1 MANLSRLLR
10 DAISISL
17 DSGGDGPGY
26 CLTSL
31 RDDEDRGKR
40 GCGLGCGFGIES
52 VIEIRARG
60 GLMGAMNAH
69 GDTFTIRTRGKGTI
83 GITEEVAGIV
93 ARSGI
98 RTGTVT
104 VFVRHTSASL
114 VIMENADPSAR
125 RDLEEFFERLVPE
138 DTPWFI
144 HTLEGADDMP
154 SHIRMALTRTSETIP
169 VIDGRMALGTWQ
181 GIFLFAH
188 RRAPH
193 RREIAVAVTG
203 TP

>member
-1 MANLSRLLR
+1 
-10 DAISISL
+10 
-17 DSGGDGPGY
+17 
-26 CLTSL
+26 
-31 RDDEDRGKR
+31 
-40 GCGLGCGFGIES
+40 
-52 VIEIRARG
+52 
-60 GLMGAMNAH
+60 MGAMNAH
-69 GDTFTIRTRGKGTI
+69 CDTFSIRTRGKGTI
-83 GITEEVAGIV
+83 EITGEVEEIL

-138 DTPWFI
+138 DTPWFS

-154 SHIRMALTRTSETIP
+154 SHIRMTLTRTSETIP
-169 VIDGRMALGTWQ
+169 VIDGRMVLGTWQ
-181 GIFLFAH
+181 GIFLFEH

-203 TP
+203 AP